1 MLNKI
6 KVNELEVG
14 SRYSAPIFFDDGQN
28 MLLNANTPITDYE
41 IGVLKQW
48 KIPYVVTAG
57 RIIPEGETFKPEPAS
72 ELERL
77 IDEAEEIE
85 ELEELDEFD
94 GMEELSEVE
103 DKTTVSD
110 TAESDQAA
118 AQNDGFPYEAV
129 SKICSD
135 TKSKELYKTYM
146 RLINNINEFF
156 RKLKMRQP
164 VEALAVT
171 PFAETVRS
179 LIKNDFSL
187 CVSFI
192 LGTEVEENNLARS
205 SVNIAILAVIISEA
219 LNLSDKQTNDITVA
233 AILHDVGMMKI
244 ADTIL
249 NKTEA
254 LSEAEKQTVAAHTS
268 YGYKTALSE
277 LLYTKE
283 VAISIMQHHER
294 WDGKGQPNGLAG
306 EEIDLGARIIAV
318 ADTFVAMIT
327 PKPHR
332 DLILGYQAMK
342 NLLADNARLF
352 DPSIVKAMIRS
363 LGIYP
368 IGSIILMND
377 SSIARVIKS
386 SPEAPM
392 RPVIKILIDGTGQ
405 IVNEADTVVDL
416 RQNKN
421 LFIVKALDPRAYGR
435 KTA

>member
-1 MLNKI
+1 M
-6 KVNELEVG
+6 
-14 SRYSAPIFFDDGQN
+14 
-28 MLLNANTPITDYE
+28 
-41 IGVLKQW
+41 
-48 KIPYVVTAG
+48 
-57 RIIPEGETFKPEPAS
+57 
-72 ELERL
+72 
-77 IDEAEEIE
+77 
-85 ELEELDEFD
+85 EELDEFD